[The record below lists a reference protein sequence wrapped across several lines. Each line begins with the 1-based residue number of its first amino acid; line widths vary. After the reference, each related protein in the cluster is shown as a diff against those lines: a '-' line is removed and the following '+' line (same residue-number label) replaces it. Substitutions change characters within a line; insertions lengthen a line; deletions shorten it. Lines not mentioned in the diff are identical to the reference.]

1 MVVGNMGTPNKMDYT
16 IMGNAVNLAARLEGV
31 NKQYDTGGILISEYT
46 QAKIGD
52 EFLTRGLSR
61 VRVVG
66 VDTPLRLYE
75 VLELREDAPQA
86 MLTMLNKW
94 GSAFPAYESQ
104 DFSKAQNLF
113 NAVYQENRQ
122 DRVAKLYLDRC
133 EKYTAEPPAPEKW
146 DNGVDNLTEK

>member
-31 NKQYDTGGILISEYT
+31 NKQYNTGGILISEYT
-46 QAKIGD
+46 KSQVGD
-52 EFLTRGLSR
+52 EFITRPLSR

-75 VLELREDAPQA
+75 LLDIRAEAPPDLLETVKSWEQGFA
-86 MLTMLNKW
+86 
-94 GSAFPAYESQ
+94 AYEQ
-104 DFSKAQNLF
+104 KDFIAAANIFEVICRRNENDLAAKKYYERCKKYIASPPD
-113 NAVYQENRQ
+113 NA
-122 DRVAKLYLDRC
+122 
-133 EKYTAEPPAPEKW
+133 TW

>member
-1 MVVGNMGTPNKMDYT
+1 MDYT

-31 NKQYDTGGILISEYT
+31 NKQYNTGGILISEYT

-75 VLELREDAPQA
+75 ALELREDASPA
-86 MLTMLNKW
+86 MTATVDRWN
-94 GSAFPAYESQ
+94 SAFAAYENQ
-104 DFSKAQNLF
+104 NFSAALELF
-113 NAVYQENRQ
+113 KSIYRENDQ

-133 EKYTAEPPAPEKW
+133 ETYVLEPPAPEKW